1 MDITRC
7 ERQVEPEAS
16 KFGSTTSYP
25 TMARRGRGGNPLR
38 RNCDCE
44 GEGGTVVIKG
54 QDEAT
59 QDGVDKAT
67 ENGAEWIWCQDF
79 VGIAD
84 SGDTCRGRGRSK
96 ETFSRSGRER
106 EVWREHFH

>member
-1 MDITRC
+1 MDMTRC

-25 TMARRGRGGNPLR
+25 AMARRGRGGNHLR

-44 GEGGTVVIKG
+44 GEGGTMVIKEKDG
-54 QDEAT
+54 AT
-59 QDGVDKAT
+59 QNGVDKAT
-67 ENGAEWIWCQDF
+67 ENGAEGVRFQDF

-84 SGDTCRGRGRSK
+84 SCDTCRGRGRRK
-96 ETFSRSGRER
+96 EMFSRIGRER